1 MTFVRGLLAVVG
13 LLALLAVAATAW
25 TFRGFDPQAAGV
37 YWNMAKRLAETGNAA
52 EATVWKRKVAE
63 GLSFDEVDESIK
75 SVALSENI
83 RDVGQLP
90 LGDQVG
96 LMQGSDWRKL
106 QIYLYCN
113 PLTAAQMVE
122 HSEAYAAYLPCRVAL
137 VEDDDGALWIYS
149 LDMDM
154 MIHGGKPLP
163 EPLLSE
169 ALHVKDVI
177 LAIMDGAAE
186 GAF

>member
-1 MTFVRGLLAVVG
+1 MKFVRAVLALVG
-13 LLALLAVAATAW
+13 LLALLALAATAW

-37 YWNMAKRLAETGNAA
+37 YWNMAVRLAETGNAA
-52 EATVWKRKVAE
+52 EATVWKVKVAE
-63 GLSFDEVDESIK
+63 GLTYDDVDMSIQ
-75 SVALSENI
+75 SVAQEQNI
-83 RDVGQLP
+83 RDVGALP

-96 LMQGSDWRKL
+96 LMNGTDWRKL
-106 QIYLYCN
+106 KIYLYCN
-113 PLTAAQMVE
+113 PLTAAAMVE
-122 HSEAYAAYLPCRVAL
+122 YSEAYSAYLPCRVAL
-137 VEDDDGALWIYS
+137 VEDDAGDLWIYS

-177 LAIMDGAAE
+177 LTIMNDAAE
-186 GAF
+186 GSF